1 MPKTMQD
8 FQKSPIHKRS
18 NTINPNDIILY
29 NDISASKYEEFK
41 VTKINVN
48 NKH

>member
-1 MPKTMQD
+1 MQE
-8 FQKSPIHKRS
+8 FQSSPMFKRS
-18 NTINPNDIILY
+18 NKNNPHDVILY